1 MPLRNPQ
8 DFSLSLSFGGYQK
21 ALSHLQLLRNEIQRF
36 RCYCKQA
43 IVFYFIPRRAAKS
56 IKRKTYMIFMHRST
70 AVTTRGGAV
79 KVKEFALL
87 THLGRALMRPRW
99 RSFAR
104 VQAPTALKS
113 RREAGFQGVLDPLVR
128 FLGSFFAARQRM
140 NTPSRYSSARGET
153 AQYERPKEKL
163 LKIQSTPCSK
173 CREDCSIRTVPAK
186 SINYSIKSLYPE
198 FSPT

>member
-1 MPLRNPQ
+1 MGPNALKKPARFFAFAIFWWLPKGVVASATFAQRNPKIPLLLQ
-8 DFSLSLSFGGYQK
+8 AGYRFLLHSAPRCKEHQEKNTYDFYASLDGSYH
-21 ALSHLQLLRNEIQRF
+21 A
-36 RCYCKQA
+36 
-43 IVFYFIPRRAAKS
+43 RR
-56 IKRKTYMIFMHRST
+56 
-70 AVTTRGGAV
+70 AV

-113 RREAGFQGVLDPLVR
+113 RREAGFQGVLDPLAR

-163 LKIQSTPCSK
+163 LKI
-173 CREDCSIRTVPAK
+173 
-186 SINYSIKSLYPE
+186 
-198 FSPT
+198 